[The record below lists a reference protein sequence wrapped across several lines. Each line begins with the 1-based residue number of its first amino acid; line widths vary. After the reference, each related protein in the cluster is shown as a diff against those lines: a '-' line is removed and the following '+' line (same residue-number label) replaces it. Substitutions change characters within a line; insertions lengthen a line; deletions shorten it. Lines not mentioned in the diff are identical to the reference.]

1 MLTVETGMAARSL
14 AGHDK
19 GQWYL
24 ILRVE
29 GKEVWLIDGRTRT
42 KDRPKKKN
50 IRHIQPA
57 RAQADVERMD
67 DGAVVAYIKRLN
79 KEDQEEK
86 MYV

>member
-1 MLTVETGMAARSL
+1 MTVEAGMAARSL

-29 GKEVWLIDGRTRT
+29 GPAVWLIDGKTRT
-42 KDRPKKKN
+42 KERPKKKN

-57 RAQADVERMD
+57 MMQADVEQMD
-67 DGAVVAYIKRLN
+67 NGAVVAALKRLN

-86 MYV
+86 TYV

>member
-1 MLTVETGMAARSL
+1 MTVEAGMAARSL

-29 GKEVWLIDGRTRT
+29 GSAVWLIDGKTRT
-42 KDRPKKKN
+42 KERPKKKN

-57 RAQADVERMD
+57 RMQADVEQMD
-67 DGAVVAYIKRLN
+67 NGAVVAALKRLN

-86 MYV
+86 TYV

>member
-1 MLTVETGMAARSL
+1 MTAEAGMAARSL

-29 GKEVWLIDGRTRT
+29 GPEVWLIDGKTRT
-42 KDRPKKKN
+42 KERPKKKN

-57 RAQADVERMD
+57 RMQADVEQMD
-67 DGAVVAYIKRLN
+67 NGAVVAALKRLN

-86 MYV
+86 TYV

>member
-1 MLTVETGMAARSL
+1 MTVEAGMAARSL

-29 GKEVWLIDGRTRT
+29 GPVVWLVDGKTRT
-42 KDRPKKKN
+42 KERPKKKN

-57 RAQADVERMD
+57 RMQADVEQMD
-67 DGAVVAYIKRLN
+67 NGAVVAALKRLN

-86 MYV
+86 TYV